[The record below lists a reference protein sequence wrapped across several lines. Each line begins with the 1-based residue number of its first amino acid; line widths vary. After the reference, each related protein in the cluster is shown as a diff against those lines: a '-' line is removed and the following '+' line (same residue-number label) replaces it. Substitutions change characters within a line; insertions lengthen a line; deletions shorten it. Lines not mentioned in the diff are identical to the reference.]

1 VPTFKAY
8 QVRHTQ
14 VTVGIHRCRERS
26 HKLVCKA
33 REYSGRV
40 NHLRRQ
46 FPVWGTIVDVD
57 CFSQSVGGADLD
69 RAMETVIE
77 FCEDVD
83 RDFSTYKDGSWVS
96 RLRRGEIAIA
106 DCPDDVRDV
115 WDLCLRAKDLSDGA
129 FDPWAVAGGF
139 DPSGLV
145 KGWAAVAAA
154 DILVAAGVGHVQ
166 VNAAGDL
173 ALRGG
178 WFDSAAG
185 VVKPWSIGVV
195 NTDNRSEI
203 VKVYEITDGAIAT
216 SGTYERGAH
225 IHDPL
230 NGLIAIGAKSA
241 TVVGAEG
248 WLCDA
253 MATAVMVAGQDGA
266 KWFGQPQLA
275 GCQVFAV
282 NRHEQTAWS
291 I

>member
-1 VPTFKAY
+1 MHLALLI
-8 QVRHTQ
+8 Q
-14 VTVGIHRCRERS
+14 VTVGIHRFRERS

-40 NHLRRQ
+40 NHLRKQ
-46 FPVWGTIVDVD
+46 FPVWGTSVDVD
-57 CFSQSVGGADLD
+57 CYSQSVGGADLD
-69 RAMETVIE
+69 RAMDSVIK

-96 RLRRGEIAIA
+96 WLRAGKVGIV
-106 DCPDDVRDV
+106 DCPNDVQQV

-145 KGWAAVAAA
+145 KGWAADKCA
-154 DILVAAGVGHVQ
+154 DMLVAAGVQHCQ

-178 WFDSAAG
+178 WFDSVAG

-195 NTDNRSEI
+195 NPDNRAEI

-225 IHDPL
+225 IHDPF

-253 MATAVMVAGQDGA
+253 MATGVMVAGQDSA
-266 KWFGQPQLA
+266 KWFGQPELE
-275 GCQVFAV
+275 GYQVFAV

>member
-1 VPTFKAY
+1 
-8 QVRHTQ
+8 
-14 VTVGIHRCRERS
+14 
-26 HKLVCKA
+26 
-33 REYSGRV
+33 
-40 NHLRRQ
+40 
-46 FPVWGTIVDVD
+46 VWGTIVDVD
-57 CFSQSVGGADLD
+57 CYSQSVGGAELD
-69 RAMETVIE
+69 RAMESVIE
-77 FCEDVD
+77 FCETVD
-83 RDFSTYKDGSWVS
+83 RDFSTYKEESWVT
-96 RLRRGEIAIA
+96 RLRLGKVAIE
-106 DCPDDVRDV
+106 DCPDDVREV

-129 FDPWAVAGGF
+129 FDPWAVEGGFDPWAVEGGF

-145 KGWAAVAAA
+145 KGWAADKASN
-154 DILVAAGVGHVQ
+154 ILVAAGVQHCQ

-178 WFDSAAG
+178 WFDSTAG

-195 NTDNRSEI
+195 NPDNRGEI

-253 MATAVMVAGQDGA
+253 MATAVMVGGQDSA
-266 KWFGQPQLA
+266 KWFGQPELT
-275 GCQVFAV
+275 GYQVFAV
-282 NRHEQTAWS
+282 NRHEQSAWE